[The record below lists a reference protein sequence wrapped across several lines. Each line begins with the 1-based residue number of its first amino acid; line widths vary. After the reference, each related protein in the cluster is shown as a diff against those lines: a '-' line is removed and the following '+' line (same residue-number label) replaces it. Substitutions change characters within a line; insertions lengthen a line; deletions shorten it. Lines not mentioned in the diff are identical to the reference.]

1 MCDVKRS
8 VERHDLNDPVPIPLQ
23 SGRRMPEAIRPS
35 TWSCDHATITS
46 HLPAHLCPRALS
58 RRSCRVSS
66 TEFGGRAGQYAN
78 RGRVRCAGIT
88 GWRPT
93 PPDASP
99 EAMEEM
105 EMPDS
110 TPAAD
115 ETTGAEK
122 EPQAPEGVAADE
134 AQAASVVAA
143 AETFVACFNAESYL
157 DVAALMSEWF
167 LVNYAEIS
175 NPYDIP
181 AELGDAT
188 AIEIVSIGNAL
199 AYDDGRVSVDLVF
212 SGFFYGPGGLGSER
226 WFFVIEDGHAKLDN
240 ITPAAAPAGTLPGA
254 IEIDVEMIDYAFVLS
269 QGSVPAG
276 VPVIFHVSNTSFTNS
291 GHVAILVTCQEITP
305 EQLITGERDGEE
317 ECGGFFGALYLE
329 PGQTSDFLF
338 TSLEAGTYIFA
349 CDVPTASGIEHVE
362 LGMVA
367 EFVVE

>member
-1 MCDVKRS
+1 MPRS
-8 VERHDLNDPVPIPLQ
+8 RVTCRLTFVLALCLGALVGSVRQ
-23 SGRRMPEAIRPS
+23 SSVAAQDSTPTAVACVAPE
-35 TWSCDHATITS
+35 
-46 HLPAHLCPRALS
+46 LPAGA
-58 RRSCRVSS
+58 
-66 TEFGGRAGQYAN
+66 
-78 RGRVRCAGIT
+78 
-88 GWRPT
+88 PT

-143 AETFVACFNAESYL
+143 AETFVACFNAEFYL

-175 NPYDIP
+175 NPYDIQ
-181 AELGDAT
+181 AELEDAT

-199 AYDDGRVSVDLVF
+199 AYDDGRVSVDLGF
-212 SGFFYGPGGLGSER
+212 SGFFDGPGGLGSER

-276 VPVIFHVSNTSFTNS
+276 VPVIFRFQHGVLQTR
-291 GHVAILVTCQEITP
+291 HVAILVTCQEITP

-367 EFVVE
+367 DFVVE